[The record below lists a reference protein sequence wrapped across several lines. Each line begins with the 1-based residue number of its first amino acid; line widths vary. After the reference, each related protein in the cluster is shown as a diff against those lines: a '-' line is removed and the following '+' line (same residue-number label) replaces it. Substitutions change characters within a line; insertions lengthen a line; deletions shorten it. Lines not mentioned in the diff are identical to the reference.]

1 MCGSSTTLSRKGK
14 NTVVVLVRILPHN
27 SIYTV
32 GSKVSYLDHLC
43 LLCGPWK
50 AWKVEKCENKEV
62 IFLIYASCQVYTGFR
77 LIELWLRASAMLCC
91 NNNFFIHKK
100 LIFFLFFSPT
110 LKTIYSIQKYR

>member
-1 MCGSSTTLSRKGK
+1 MCGSSTTLLSRKGK

-50 AWKVEKCENKEV
+50 AWTVEKCENKEV
-62 IFLIYASCQVYTGFR
+62 VVRVVEVS
-77 LIELWLRASAMLCC
+77 
-91 NNNFFIHKK
+91 
-100 LIFFLFFSPT
+100 FS
-110 LKTIYSIQKYR
+110 